1 VKDEQGGYSGR
12 ARNCTTGETSSVF
25 YVALKIK
32 LDRLGRVEYVCSPM
46 TRPMHHSR
54 STPQIASAWVPVAVL
69 PSAVPRA
76 RNIAPVP
83 SLRYYSPSCIC
94 LWIHSSTISNHLTII
109 RSVGKSRC
117 VRTCII
123 THLHNAIYIRQNDL
137 AHMQQARRAPVRMR
151 MYTFPQVSS

>member
-1 VKDEQGGYSGR
+1 MTGGKVTGMAVPVSLSFSIHKFLNLLYVPSFLNLNSGFICSFAIFVKDEEGGYSGR

-83 SLRYYSPSCIC
+83 SLRYYFSSCIC
-94 LWIHSSTISNHLTII
+94 L
-109 RSVGKSRC
+109 
-117 VRTCII
+117 
-123 THLHNAIYIRQNDL
+123 
-137 AHMQQARRAPVRMR
+137 
-151 MYTFPQVSS
+151 

>member
-1 VKDEQGGYSGR
+1 MPGGKVTGITGTRLTILLGHNFLNLFYVPSFLNLNFVLICSFAVFVKDEQGGYSGR

-83 SLRYYSPSCIC
+83 SLRYYFSSCIF
-94 LWIHSSTISNHLTII
+94 L
-109 RSVGKSRC
+109 
-117 VRTCII
+117 
-123 THLHNAIYIRQNDL
+123 
-137 AHMQQARRAPVRMR
+137 
-151 MYTFPQVSS
+151 